1 MSTSEFFDPAD
12 SVRHRSC
19 IQAGSLGVAILG
31 GDSARWSHRH
41 ARASPSRD
49 DGSLDGQRIDPPKK
63 PPTLLAV
70 QFDDAPPTSAMNSQ
84 PTGRSSGHTDLESST
99 ALRFDQ
105 IQRGWFAGATLT
117 GTIRAPCPRFVV
129 QVIIAWQVPAHGVCY
144 GAQGGASR
152 AVGSGLAPDMVHAE
166 SHFCLG
172 KLAAADAAA

>member
-70 QFDDAPPTSAMNSQ
+70 QFDDAPPEV
-84 PTGRSSGHTDLESST
+84 PPEWWTGGQ
-99 ALRFDQ
+99 A
-105 IQRGWFAGATLT
+105 
-117 GTIRAPCPRFVV
+117 
-129 QVIIAWQVPAHGVCY
+129 
-144 GAQGGASR
+144 
-152 AVGSGLAPDMVHAE
+152 AVAAAE
-166 SHFCLG
+166 SDCSNEIG
-172 KLAAADAAA
+172 AIIPIDE